1 MRPVDSKLN
10 PFQTERPGQFRF
22 GLFCAL
28 MQPLALLC
36 IIIDDDGL
44 RSNRMAENALECP
57 LRSRIDAMDEDQM
70 LVAAA
75 RHDTEAAGMLYDK
88 YYSEIVGYIYHCTFD
103 GTIAEDLTSNVFLA
117 VFRHLGRYQWRPVSF
132 RAWLYR
138 VATNEV
144 RMHWRR
150 QKRIKIVS
158 LQRDDDENIAG
169 PSASDSMAAAEEYR
183 LLHKALLELRLKYRT
198 VIILRYFE
206 NKTIADICEITATK
220 EGTVKSQ
227 LHRGLA
233 RLQDILVR
241 WGVLPE

>member
-1 MRPVDSKLN
+1 MTQD
-10 PFQTERPGQFRF
+10 
-22 GLFCAL
+22 
-28 MQPLALLC
+28 
-36 IIIDDDGL
+36 
-44 RSNRMAENALECP
+44 ALECS
-57 LRSRIDAMDEDQM
+57 LESAAQIIDEDQA
-70 LVAAA
+70 LVAAGGRDA
-75 RHDTEAAGMLYDK
+75 EAAGRLYDK
-88 YYSEIVGYIYHCTFD
+88 YYGAVLGYIYHCTFD
-103 GTIAEDLTSNVFLA
+103 KDVAEDLTANVFLA
-117 VFRHLGRYQWRPVSF
+117 VFRHLGRYQWRQIPF

-150 QKRIKIVS
+150 RNRIKAVAF
-158 LQRDDDENIAG
+158 E
-169 PSASDSMAAAEEYR
+169 SDSDSRATVQSADGSSVAAEEYR
-183 LLHKALLELRLKYRT
+183 LLHRALLELRMKYRT

-206 NKTIADICEITATK
+206 GKAIAEICEITGRK